1 MILKQTE
8 ENLKELD
15 AFIQSSE
22 KSNFAQSKMWANLK
36 DNWKNEIV
44 VSRDE
49 DGKINGAMSILIR
62 KVPFFKKLKINPIIY
77 WLILPN
83 DVTSN

>member
-8 ENLKELD
+8 ENLREYD
-15 AFIQSSE
+15 EFIQSCE
-22 KSNFAQSKMWANLK
+22 KCNFSQSKMWANLK

-49 DGKINGAMSILIR
+49 NGKIKNL
-62 KVPFFKKLKINPIIY
+62 KVGLNEYERTYNRAKSPKI
-77 WLILPN
+77 
-83 DVTSN
+83 

>member
-15 AFIQSSE
+15 SFIQSSP

-44 VSRDE
+44 ISRDSE
-49 DGKINGAMSILIR
+49 GKINGAMSILIR
-62 KVPFFKKLKINPIIY
+62 KVPFFKNTLMYAPRG
-77 WLILPN
+77 P
-83 DVTSN
+83 V